1 MNTRRHYVAGM
12 AALVILGTGTVMPPA
27 FSAAADHCP
36 SPTEDLS
43 AETVPQATD
52 VVECD
57 LVGETFLSEEGVAVK
72 IPDPG
77 EAVTLT
83 ADLVDGSVTLDVE
96 TSEDGELTYAAE
108 SETAGSGD
116 IPDEG
121 DDGGDRATVD
131 VNGCDNRDYGTT
143 PGRRNPSTTYRYRFG
158 DGARPAGL
166 TSTATREIIFDSFA
180 TWGNSVN
187 NCDIADSS
195 SVNYYYAGTTTLEA
209 DVSTTAVACTARDS
223 TSVIDFGNLE
233 NGTVGLHCGWRNSDD
248 IYLESDIRLNT
259 TDFSWTTTPRAAG
272 CTNHRDVQSTLTHEI
287 GHAFGLA
294 DIYSSPT
301 RYQTMHGTGYKC
313 TRYKRTLARGDVRGL
328 NALY

>member
-1 MNTRRHYVAGM
+1 MVAL
-12 AALVILGTGTVMPPA
+12 ALLGTGATMSPA
-27 FSAAADHCP
+27 FSVAPDQCP
-36 SPTEDLS
+36 SPTENLS
-43 AETVPQATD
+43 TETVPQGTD

-57 LVGETFLSEEGVAVK
+57 LVGEILLSEEGAAIE
-72 IPDPG
+72 IPAPG

-83 ADLVDGSVTLDVE
+83 ADLVDGSVVLDVE
-96 TSEDGELTYAAE
+96 TSKTGELTYTAATE
-108 SETAGSGD
+108 SAGSGD

-121 DDGGDRATVD
+121 DESGERLTVD
-131 VNGCDNRDYGTT
+131 VNGCNNDDYGTT

-166 TSTATREIIFDSFA
+166 SSAGTLNIIFASFS

-187 NCDIADSS
+187 NCGLADSS
-195 SVNYYYAGTTTLEA
+195 SVSYYYAGTTTLEA
-209 DVSTTAVACTARDS
+209 DVSTTAVACTARDN

-233 NGTVGLHCGWRNSDD
+233 NGTVGIHCGWRNSNDV
-248 IYLESDIRLNT
+248 YLESDIRLNT
-259 TDFSWTTTPRAAG
+259 TDFPWTTTPRSTG